1 MKQKLLCTQRAWYLR
16 LACLLL
22 LIPWGGVQAAS
33 SPQDTS
39 VRVEN
44 VTTLKELIQQIEA
57 QTSYRISYQG
67 NLADN
72 VPAKISKSTKSVSQL
87 LDEALR
93 GTGITY
99 IIRQNNIILTRTAA
113 QSAAPAP
120 APAPAVSQK
129 HHITGQV
136 IDAATRQPI
145 IGATVWIKDSALGT
159 STASDGSFDYA
170 FSGNFGFVT
179 ISYVGYQTQEFPLNS
194 IPKVITLAPDNNLEE
209 VVVVGYGAQK
219 KASIVGSIATVAVN
233 DIKMPTGKISNNL
246 AGQLAGVISVQR
258 SGEPGASSSFWIRGI
273 STFGSNKTPLVLVDG
288 IERDLDLVDIEDI
301 KEFSILKDAAA
312 TAVYGVRGAN
322 GVVLIT
328 TRGGIVGKPQI
339 SIKFEAGMVQPT
351 KIPDM
356 ADAIQFA
363 EMYNAAAGYE
373 VYSQKDIQMF
383 RDGSDPDLHPNIDWV
398 KKLYKDYS
406 FNQRVNINV
415 TGGGSTAKYY
425 ISGGFYNEDG
435 LFKSDNM
442 KEYNTSVFYR
452 RFNFRSNVEVQLHKY
467 TKLNVNLATTFERK
481 NQPGSD
487 ATNDSGTGIWDYALK
502 TAPNAF
508 PAVYSNGHLAGPAS
522 GQGENPYALL
532 TQSGYREIFYN
543 TAQSLFSLTQ
553 DLGDWVT
560 KGLTV
565 SVKGSFDA
573 RNVNNLIRKK
583 TSPQWLA
590 TGRNEAGE
598 LEFNQTKIG
607 EENLSYK
614 ATSTGYRAVYFEAA
628 VNWMRTFGKHDVS
641 AMFLFQQSQKNNVG
655 SKNSNGEELSELAL
669 PYRHQG
675 IAGRITY
682 NYDNRYFIEGNFGYN
697 GSENFSPNHRFGF
710 FPSVALGY
718 VVSNEK
724 FFEPLRNVVDM
735 VKLKASYGLV
745 GNDQIGGNRR
755 FIYNETIKSGGDS
768 GSYYFGT
775 TPSNNSSVR
784 LGDWPNANVGWEKAK
799 KFNVGADLSF
809 FNKLRISVDYFN
821 EHREGIFLERGSIPM
836 YVGLSTKPWVNIGKM
851 RNSGIDASLEYH
863 QPLGKDFH
871 LTVRGNFTY
880 ARNMV
885 VDKDEPS
892 WKYAYRNATG
902 QAQYQKFG
910 LVADGLFKDQ
920 EDIDSWVKQSFGDVK
935 PGDIKYVDING
946 DGIIDSYDVKPIG
959 YPDIPEIVYGF
970 GFSLQWKAF
979 DLSAFFQGVAH
990 VNFSIMND
998 QTQPFIARNPKEAG
1012 VFADIYNNYWTPD
1025 NLNAKYPRLTT
1036 GTNPNNSQ
1044 LSTFWMVNGRYMR
1057 LKNLEI
1063 GYTLPK
1069 RIASKIAMQNLRV
1082 YLSGVNL
1089 LTFSPFKLW
1098 DPDLQTGA
1106 TNYPNNRII
1115 NIGLTIGF

>member
-1 MKQKLLCTQRAWYLR
+1 ML
-16 LACLLL
+16 
-22 LIPWGGVQAAS
+22 
-33 SPQDTS
+33 
-39 VRVEN
+39 
-44 VTTLKELIQQIEA
+44 
-57 QTSYRISYQG
+57 
-67 NLADN
+67 
-72 VPAKISKSTKSVSQL
+72 
-87 LDEALR
+87 
-93 GTGITY
+93 
-99 IIRQNNIILTRTAA
+99 
-113 QSAAPAP
+113 
-120 APAPAVSQK
+120 
-129 HHITGQV
+129 
-136 IDAATRQPI
+136 DAATRQPI
-145 IGATVWIKDSALGT
+145 IGATIWIKDSALGT
-159 STASDGSFDYA
+159 STASDGSFDYS

-179 ISYVGYQTQEFPLNS
+179 VSYVGYQTQEFPIDR
-194 IPKVITLAPDNNLEE
+194 IPKVISLSPDNNLEE

-219 KASIVGSIATVAVN
+219 KASIIGSIASVPVN
-233 DIKMPTGKISNNL
+233 DIKMPPGKISNNL

-258 SGEPGASSSFWIRGI
+258 SGEPGASSTFWIRGI
-273 STFGSNKTPLVLVDG
+273 STFGSNKSPLVLVDG

-322 GVVLIT
+322 GVVLVT

-339 SIKFEAGMVQPT
+339 NIKFEAGMVQPT

-356 ADAIQFA
+356 IDAVQFA
-363 EMYNAAAGYE
+363 EMYNAAAGYDF
-373 VYSQKDIQMF
+373 YSKKDIQMF

-398 KKLYKDYS
+398 DRLYKDYS
-406 FNQRVNINV
+406 FNQRVNVNIS
-415 TGGGSTAKYY
+415 GGGSTAKYY

-435 LFKSDNM
+435 LFKADNM

-481 NQPGSD
+481 NEPGSS
-487 ATNDSGTGIWDYALK
+487 ATGANGIWGYALK
-502 TAPNAF
+502 TAANAF
-508 PAVYSNGHLAGPAS
+508 PDVYSNGYLAGPAS

-532 TQSGYREIFYN
+532 TQTGYREIFYN
-543 TAQSLFSLTQ
+543 TAQSLFVLTQ

-565 SVKGSFDA
+565 SIKGSFDA
-573 RNVNNLIRKK
+573 KNENNLSRTK

-607 EENLSYK
+607 EENLTYK
-614 ATSTGYRAVYFEAA
+614 QTNKGYRSVYFEAVA
-628 VNWMRTFGKHDVS
+628 NWARTFGKHDLS
-641 AMFLFQQSQKNNVG
+641 AMFLFQQSQKNYVG
-655 SKNSNGEELSELAL
+655 ESANNSEKAL

-682 NYDNRYFIEGNFGYN
+682 NYDNRYFVEGNFGYN

-710 FPSVALGY
+710 FPSIAVGY

-724 FFEPLRNVVDM
+724 FFAPIRDVVSM

-745 GNDQIGGNRR
+745 GNDQIGGDRR
-755 FIYNETIKSGGDS
+755 FIYNETVIGG
-768 GSYYFGT
+768 GKYYFGT
-775 TPSNNSSVR
+775 TPSQYTSVR
-784 LGDWPNANVGWEKAK
+784 LGEFPNPNVGWEKAK
-799 KFNVGADLSF
+799 KLNLGADLSF
-809 FNKLRISVDYFN
+809 FNQLNISVDYFKEN
-821 EHREGIFLERGSIPM
+821 REGIFLQRKSIPM

-863 QPLGKDFH
+863 QPLGKDLH

-880 ARNMV
+880 ARNRIM
-885 VDKDEPS
+885 DQDEPD
-892 WKYAYRNATG
+892 YAYTYMNHSG
-902 QAQYQKFG
+902 QMQWQKFG
-910 LVADGLFKDQ
+910 LVAAGLFQDQ
-920 EDIDSWVKQSFGDVK
+920 EDIDSWAKQSFGEVK
-935 PGDIKYVDING
+935 PGDIKYLDLNG
-946 DGIIDSYDVKPIG
+946 DGIVDNYDTKPIG
-959 YPDIPEIVYGF
+959 YSDIPEIVYGF

-990 VNFSIMND
+990 VSFSTLTD
-998 QTQPFIARNPKEAG
+998 QTQAFVGRNLKESS
-1012 VFADIYNNYWTPD
+1012 VFADLYGNTWTPE
-1025 NLNAKYPRLTT
+1025 NPGAKYPRMTT
-1036 GTNPNNSQ
+1036 GAIDNNNQ
-1044 LSTFWMVNGRYMR
+1044 LSTFWMANGRYLR
-1057 LKNLEI
+1057 LKNLEL

-1069 RIASKIAMQNLRV
+1069 RIANKIAMQSLRV

-1089 LTFSPFKLW
+1089 FTFSPFKLW

-1115 NIGLTIGF
+1115 NLGLTIGF

>member
-22 LIPWGGVQAAS
+22 LIPWGGVIQAAS
-33 SPQDTS
+33 SLQDTS

-136 IDAATRQPI
+136 IDAATQQPI
-145 IGATVWIKDSALGT
+145 IGATVWVKDSALGT

-170 FSGNFGFVT
+170 FSGNYGYVT
-179 ISYVGYQTQEFPLNS
+179 FSFVGYQTQEFPLNRV
-194 IPKVITLAPDNNLEE
+194 PKVISLAPDNNLEE

-258 SGEPGASSSFWIRGI
+258 SGEPGASSTFWIRGI
-273 STFGSNKTPLVLVDG
+273 STFGSNKTPLILVDG

-322 GVVLIT
+322 GVVLVT
-328 TRGGIVGKPQI
+328 TREGVIGKPQI

-351 KIPDM
+351 KIPEM
-356 ADAIQFA
+356 VDAIQFA

-373 VYSQKDIQMF
+373 VYSQKDIEMF
-383 RDGSDPDLHPNIDWV
+383 RNGSDPDLHPNIDWV

-406 FNQRVNINV
+406 FNQRVNVNV

-487 ATNDSGTGIWDYALK
+487 ATNSSGTGIWDYALK

-508 PAVYSNGHLAGPAS
+508 PAVYSNGYLAGPAS

-532 TQSGYREIFYN
+532 TQTGYREIFYN
-543 TAQSLFSLTQ
+543 TAQSLFTLTQ

-573 RNVNNLIRKK
+573 KNENNLGRTK

-598 LEFNQTKIG
+598 IEYNQTKVG
-607 EENLSYK
+607 EESLNYK
-614 ATSTGYRAVYFEAA
+614 QTNKGYRSVYLEAVA
-628 VNWMRTFGKHDVS
+628 NWARSFGKHDVS
-641 AMFLFQQSQKNNVG
+641 AMFLFQQSQKNYVG
-655 SKNSNGEELSELAL
+655 DSAKDSEAAL

-682 NYDNRYFIEGNFGYN
+682 SYDNRYFIEGNFGYN
-697 GSENFSPNHRFGF
+697 GSENFSPKHRFGF
-710 FPSVALGY
+710 FPSVAVGY
-718 VVSNEK
+718 VISNEK
-724 FFEPLRNVVDM
+724 FFEPIRDVVSM
-735 VKLKASYGLV
+735 IKLKASYGTV

-755 FIYNETIKSGGDS
+755 FIYNETVVSGGK
-768 GSYYFGT
+768 YIFGT
-775 TPSNNSSVR
+775 TPGENSSVR
-784 LGDWPNANVGWEKAK
+784 LGEFPNPNVGWEKAK
-799 KFNVGADLSF
+799 KLNVGADLSF
-809 FNKLRISVDYFN
+809 FNKLNISVDYFN
-821 EHREGIFLERGSIPM
+821 EHREGIFLQRKSIPM
-836 YVGLSTKPWVNIGKM
+836 YVGMSTQPWVNIGKM

-863 QPLGKDFH
+863 QPIGRDLH

-880 ARNMV
+880 ARNMI
-885 VDKDEPS
+885 VDQDQPD
-892 WKYAYRNATG
+892 YQYLYMNRRG

-910 LVADGLFKDQ
+910 LVAAGLFKDQ
-920 EDIDSWVKQSFGDVK
+920 EDIDSWAKQSFGTVM
-935 PGDIKYVDING
+935 PGDIKYVDLNG
-946 DGIIDSYDVKPIG
+946 DGIIDGYDEKPIG

-979 DLSAFFQGVAH
+979 DLSAFFQGVGN
-990 VNFSIMND
+990 VSFSTLTD
-998 QTQPFIARNPKEAG
+998 QTQAFVARNTKEAG
-1012 VFADIYNNYWTPD
+1012 VFADLYGNYWTPD

-1036 GTNPNNSQ
+1036 SPNENNNRQ
-1044 LSTFWMVNGRYMR
+1044 STFWMANGRYMR

-1089 LTFSPFKLW
+1089 FTISPFKLW

>member
-1 MKQKLLCTQRAWYLR
+1 MKQKLLCTQRVWYPL

-22 LIPWGGVQAAS
+22 LIPWGGEIQAAS
-33 SPQDTS
+33 SPQQTS

-120 APAPAVSQK
+120 APAVSQK

-136 IDAATRQPI
+136 IDATTRQPI

-170 FSGNFGFVT
+170 FSGNFGFVA
-179 ISYVGYQTQEFPLNS
+179 ISFVGYQTQEFPLNS
-194 IPKVITLAPDNNLEE
+194 VPKVITLTPDNNLEE

-219 KASIVGSIATVAVN
+219 KASIIGSIASVPVN

-258 SGEPGASSSFWIRGI
+258 SGEPGASSTFWIRGI

-322 GVVLIT
+322 GVVLVT

-339 SIKFEAGMVQPT
+339 NIKFEAGMVQPT

-373 VYSQKDIQMF
+373 VYSRKDIEMY
-383 RDGSDPDLHPNIDWV
+383 RNGSDPDLHPNIDWV
-398 KKLYKDYS
+398 KKLYKNYS

-415 TGGGSTAKYY
+415 TGGGATAKYY

-435 LFKSDNM
+435 LFKADNM

-481 NQPGSD
+481 NEPGSD
-487 ATNDSGTGIWDYALK
+487 ATNNKGTGIWDYALK

-508 PAVYSNGHLAGPAS
+508 PAVYSNGYLAGPAS

-532 TQSGYREIFYN
+532 TQTGYREIFYN
-543 TAQSLFSLTQ
+543 TAQSLFTLTQ

-573 RNVNNLIRKK
+573 KNENNLGRTK

-598 LEFNQTKIG
+598 IQYNQTKIG

-614 ATSTGYRAVYFEAA
+614 QTNKGYRSVYLEAVA
-628 VNWMRTFGKHDVS
+628 NWVRTFGKHDLS
-641 AMFLFQQSQKNNVG
+641 AMFLFQQSQKNYVG
-655 SKNSNGEELSELAL
+655 DSAKDSEAAL

-682 NYDNRYFIEGNFGYN
+682 SYDNRYFVEGNFGYN

-710 FPSVALGY
+710 FPSVAVGY
-718 VVSNEK
+718 VISNEK
-724 FFEPLRNVVDM
+724 FFEPIRDVVSM
-735 VKLKASYGLV
+735 VKLKASYGMV

-755 FIYNETIKSGGDS
+755 FIYNETVVEGD
-768 GSYYFGT
+768 SYYFGT
-775 TPSNNSSVR
+775 TPISSSSIR
-784 LGDWPNANVGWEKAK
+784 LGEYPNPNVGWEKAK

-809 FNKLRISVDYFN
+809 FNMLNISVDYFN
-821 EHREGIFLERGSIPM
+821 EHREGIFLQRKSIPM
-836 YVGLSTKPWVNIGKM
+836 YVGMSTQPWVNIGKM

-863 QPLGKDFH
+863 QSLGRDLH

-880 ARNMV
+880 ARNMI
-885 VDKDEPS
+885 VDQDQPD
-892 WKYAYRNATG
+892 WKYLYMNRRG
-902 QAQYQKFG
+902 QSQYQTFG
-910 LVADGLFKDQ
+910 LVAAGLYKDQ
-920 EDIDSWVKQSFGDVK
+920 EDIDSWAKSSYGTVQ
-935 PGDIKYVDING
+935 PGDIKYIDLNG

-979 DLSAFFQGVAH
+979 DLSAFFQGVGH
-990 VNFSIMND
+990 VNFSTCTD
-998 QTQPFIARNPKEAG
+998 QTQGFIARNIKEAG
-1012 VFADIYNNYWTPD
+1012 VFADLYNNYWTPD
-1025 NLNAKYPRLTT
+1025 NLNAKYPRLTI
-1036 GTNPNNSQ
+1036 GTNENNNQ
-1044 LSTFWMVNGRYMR
+1044 TSTFWMVNGRYMR

-1082 YLSGVNL
+1082 YVSGVNL
-1089 LTFSPFKLW
+1089 FTISPFKLW